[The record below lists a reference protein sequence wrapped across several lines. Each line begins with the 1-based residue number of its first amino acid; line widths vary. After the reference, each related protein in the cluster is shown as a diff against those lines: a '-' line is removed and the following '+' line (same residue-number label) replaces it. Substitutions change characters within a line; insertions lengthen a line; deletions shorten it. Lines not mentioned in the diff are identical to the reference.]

1 MKMKDDR
8 YLLFE
13 VSETYISAAIY
24 EQEKMKCLDKTYIN
38 FLYCPK
44 EMYGISNKQLKEL
57 IDILNMTILKNEI
70 DICHVR
76 VYAFSFFRQFNKRQL
91 HELRNQIYVKL
102 NLNFYIV
109 KEDLE
114 KFYLQNT
121 VIGESILQGI
131 VKQEF
136 RTVVICGSFR
146 KHMDD
151 VKKVASYC
159 KHKNIEVLS
168 PKNLNVVDIFDDNFV
183 LFHGERIK
191 NERETY
197 WIENKH
203 TNSIENADA
212 VLICNSN
219 GYFGDTTIYEIGY
232 AMACNKMIVLMDFGK
247 TDFDMNF
254 PRNYGLL

>member
-1 MKMKDDR
+1 MKDDK

-13 VSETYISAAIY
+13 VSKTYIGVAVY
-24 EQEKMKCLDKTYIN
+24 EQKKIKCLDKIDIN
-38 FLYCPK
+38 FMYYPE
-44 EMYGISNKQLKEL
+44 EMYGINSKQLTEL
-57 IDILNMTILKNEI
+57 IDILKMTILKNEI
-70 DICHVR
+70 DVCHAR
-76 VYAFSFFRQFNKRQL
+76 VYAFSFFRQFDRRQL

-109 KEDLE
+109 EEDLE
-114 KFYLQNT
+114 RFYLRNT
-121 VIGESILQGI
+121 TIGESVLQGI

-146 KHMDD
+146 KHMND

-159 KHKNIEVLS
+159 ESKNIEVLS

-183 LFHGERIK
+183 LFHGEKIE

-232 AMACNKMIVLMDFGK
+232 AMACNKMIVLMDSSK
-247 TDFDMNF
+247 TEFDMSF